1 MAIINSKTYRIL
13 DARTIINILN
23 SRLVQTTKYPH
34 IRNSYFEIKL
44 ASSGKVMILIKSQY
58 ASNIGKIFD
67 NVTELFS
74 VDVLLGGKKVSVFGD
89 KSKISGIDYQLTLQ
103 QNVKKVEIFFKA
115 SKKIMEKVPELLR
128 PGVLNEEYIVSKIN
142 DRIEDLQEAKNK
154 VNMPKIFN
162 PVLTLGLF
170 ENNKEKYVVGPIKS
184 IKRVGQEL
192 EKADV
197 LIETIPNK
205 KVKVSLKKEN
215 FSFWS
220 SAEKYEKGK
229 KLLDYLVNQ
238 NIIQTSYESGRGV
251 LTETSTGKKIRGIRV
266 PATIEEIKK
275 YCFGEGNKK
284 IDYILI
290 QSFEPG
296 DFTETRTSGR
306 SGEVYKMNLN
316 SNRVYKETTQDIL
329 RLRDDVYF
337 CITSSSRSS
346 SGMGSDY
353 PGFKINFMNKK
364 SSKLYF
370 QPNLQGVKV

>member
-44 ASSGKVMILIKSQY
+44 ASSGKVLILIKTQY

-67 NVTELFS
+67 NITELFS

-162 PVLTLGLF
+162 PVLNLGLF

-205 KVKVSLKKEN
+205 KIKVSLKKEN

-251 LTETSTGKKIRGIRV
+251 LTETSTGKKLRGIRV
-266 PATIEEIKK
+266 SATIEEIKK

-316 SNRVYKETTQDIL
+316 SNKVYKETTQDIL